1 MSKIMSV
8 VAAAV
13 FAIATSVLGVSH
25 FGGQASPAVE
35 PTASANQNV
44 VENQI
49 VVVRSSRPKSKESTP
64 LELRFTTWSLS

>member
-8 VAAAV
+8 LAAAV

-44 VENQI
+44 VDQ
-49 VVVRSSRPKSKESTP
+49 RC
-64 LELRFTTWSLS
+64 